1 MLWPLRWRSARAA
14 IELGDRLDKQGN
26 TAGALRA
33 FRRAMATDSYD
44 GAPAGAWWTATLL
57 RRQGDQVA
65 AQSYYQQAINSGHE
79 AWAPRAATDLA
90 DMLTEQGKTSLASTY
105 YKQAIA
111 YGHPTNPGAI
121 WARRAQQK
129 LAALQAGTGE

>member
-14 IELGDRLDKQGN
+14 IALGDRLYRRGN
-26 TAGALRA
+26 TDGALRA
-33 FRRAMATDSYD
+33 FRRAMDTDSHH
-44 GAPAGAWWTATLL
+44 GAPAGAWWTANLL

-65 AQSYYQQAINSGHE
+65 AQSCYQQAIDSRHE

-105 YKQAIA
+105 YRQAIA
-111 YGHPTNPGAI
+111 YGDPTNPGAI

-129 LAALQAGTGE
+129 LDALQAGTGE